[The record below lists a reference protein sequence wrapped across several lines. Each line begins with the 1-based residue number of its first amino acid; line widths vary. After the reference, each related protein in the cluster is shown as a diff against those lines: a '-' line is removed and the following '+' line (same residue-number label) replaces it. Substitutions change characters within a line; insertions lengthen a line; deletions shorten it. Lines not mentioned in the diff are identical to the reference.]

1 MCTDTVTAEK
11 RSQIMAQIKC
21 KNTKPE
27 MIVRSLCHAMGLRF
41 RLYRRDLPGSPD
53 LVFPKYHL
61 CLFVHGCFWH
71 RHGCRH
77 ASIPKT
83 RAEYWTQKFDTNA
96 SRDERCINKLKLMG
110 WRVEVIWE
118 CELKDLDCIKERIQ
132 LLTTRV
138 GHERI

>member
-27 MIVRSLCHAMGLRF
+27 MLVRSLCHAMGLRF
-41 RLYRRDLPGSPD
+41 RLHQRDLPGSPD

-83 RAEYWTQKFDTNA
+83 RAEYWTQRFDTNA

-110 WRVEVIWE
+110 
-118 CELKDLDCIKERIQ
+118 
-132 LLTTRV
+132 
-138 GHERI
+138 